1 VKYDIIVDMVLLMVN
16 LILKESGR
24 LRKHDLHTRN
34 LIPNNSNISV
44 WWKHNR

>member
-24 LRKHDLHTRN
+24 LRKEDLLMRD
-34 LIPNNSNISV
+34 LIPNNNNISV
-44 WWKHNR
+44 WWKHNG